1 MVVRTAAS
9 LRSVR
14 AQCQATNRRD
24 SSSPFFVRRGI
35 RRPLPSLT
43 HVRERSAERR
53 YFSVWHLAAACRV
66 TRHARLPALHCGDFS
81 PRNRTSGSGPEGGP
95 SRYPGA
101 FAPFIRSRPAT
112 EGSPRSR
119 ADGSPRRPGA
129 GIANPRPQAPHLA
142 PPTRRLMRAPSI
154 EQGMPS
160 VQGHKNGTIEIR
172 ITLFARWGS
181 FRKTQ

>member
-1 MVVRTAAS
+1 MQTLSQTTGVRH
-9 LRSVR
+9 
-14 AQCQATNRRD
+14 
-24 SSSPFFVRRGI
+24 
-35 RRPLPSLT
+35 RPLWSLARGRRLPFPFSLT
-43 HVRERSAERR
+43 DVRERSAERR
-53 YFSVWHLAAACRV
+53 YLLSLAPCGAACRV

-112 EGSPRSR
+112 EGGPRSR
-119 ADGSPRRPGA
+119 ADGDPRRPGA

-154 EQGMPS
+154 EQGIAS
-160 VQGHKNGTIEIR
+160 VQGYKNRTREIR
-172 ITLFARWGS
+172 ISVFGLL
-181 FRKTQ
+181 KLC